1 MRSRRARPRGIA
13 LVASTAALGCSVA
26 AACTAFDDVPLPSKP
41 TEAGAFNVDTRES
54 AADGG
59 VPDVALP
66 APGFVTLAE
75 AVDACTVIAS
85 CGHLAQSVTRS
96 LRVPVA
102 EAVPATAANVNPV
115 YDTSFSFCVEQLSKT
130 FEPQRPGRDIVAASI
145 RRIAKA
151 TSCREAGKGLYLE
164 YLPVPDVHCPSSP
177 DASPWVCIDD
187 VTAVECAPEFAVVF
201 HCNSPSGLPGGK
213 CITLDAGRYGIGGCF
228 TPESTTGM
236 CNPTC
241 QGSAAVLCDSFPL
254 FPRRYGMLTD
264 CSVLGLECKVDLGTT
279 NTGCA
284 MPGRAPRYDQYHYPG
299 TYCEN
304 TNLVLSNGGFVGVVD
319 CASFGG
325 VCAGKNAAAVCTM
338 PDAECTPFSPG
349 TNTCQ
354 GSKIHLC
361 VGGRWQDVEC
371 PHGCNVPDGA
381 PERGACSGTFGDDG
395 G

>member
-1 MRSRRARPRGIA
+1 MA
-13 LVASTAALGCSVA
+13 LVASIAALACSLA
-26 AACTAFDDVPLPSKP
+26 AACTAFDDVPLPSKAL
-41 TEAGAFNVDTRES
+41 EAGTFDVDTRET
-54 AADGG
+54 AVDGG
-59 VPDVALP
+59 VPDVVLP

-102 EAVPATAANVNPV
+102 EAVPATAANVHPA

-151 TSCREAGKGLYLE
+151 SSCREAGKGLYLE
-164 YLPVPDVHCPSSP
+164 YLPGTDVHCPTSP

-201 HCNSPSGLPGGK
+201 HCNAPRALPAGK

-228 TPESTTGM
+228 LPETTGGS
-236 CNPTC
+236 CSPTC
-241 QGSAAVLCDSFPL
+241 QGSAALLCDSFPL
-254 FPRRYGMLTD
+254 FPRRYGTLTE
-264 CSVLGLECKVDLGTT
+264 CSALGLECKIDPGTT

-284 MPGRAPRYDQYHYPG
+284 TPGRAPRYDQYRYPG

-304 TNLVLSNGGFVGVVD
+304 TNLVLSNGTFVGVLD

-338 PDAECTPFSPG
+338 ADAECTPFSPG
-349 TNTCQ
+349 ANTCQ

-361 VGGRWQDVEC
+361 VGGKWQDVEC
-371 PHGCNVPDGA
+371 AKGCDAPDGS
-381 PERGACSGTFGDDG
+381 PQRGACRGTFDDDG